1 MALNGLNDMKTDTV
15 NLNTLDY
22 STSFSQ
28 SSVKHTEASRE
39 QKEPTDPFW
48 MAILRE
54 ARTEEQAG
62 SCLCL
67 FLNKSVLEA
76 AHLEEA
82 LSGILS
88 SKLATPTVTED
99 RLQSLIL
106 HAFAAGST
114 IRRSIRN
121 DLQAIVDRDPVAGG
135 YLRPFVF
142 FKGFQALQAYRVAHW
157 HWNHV
162 SRFLAVFLQ
171 NRVSE
176 IFAVDIHPAAK
187 IGSGILMDHA
197 TGIVVGE
204 TSIIE
209 DNVSILHEVTL
220 GGTGKQSGDRHPKVR
235 QGVLIGAGSKIL
247 GNVEIGAGA
256 KIGAGSVVLDA
267 VPPHCTVAG
276 VPARIVAR
284 NSAMNPALEMDQ
296 QFPHHFEDGRG
307 ICSFKTAEISV
318 KESQRL
324 TDVTTYQ
331 VVPFPQR
338 KWGKTCVFDLNSL
351 F

>member
-1 MALNGLNDMKTDTV
+1 M
-15 NLNTLDY
+15 
-22 STSFSQ
+22 
-28 SSVKHTEASRE
+28 
-39 QKEPTDPFW
+39 
-48 MAILRE
+48 
-54 ARTEEQAG
+54 
-62 SCLCL
+62 CL
-67 FLNKSVLEA
+67 FLNKSVLQA

-82 LSGILS
+82 LGGILS
-88 SKLATPTVTED
+88 SKLATTTVTED
-99 RLQSLIL
+99 RMQSLIL
-106 HAFAAGST
+106 HSFAACPT
-114 IRRSIRN
+114 IQRAIRN
-121 DLQAIVDRDPVAGG
+121 DLQAIVDRDPVAEG

-142 FKGFQALQAYRVAHW
+142 FKSFQALQAYRVAHW
-157 HWNHV
+157 HWNHG

-171 NRVSE
+171 NRISE

-209 DNVSILHEVTL
+209 DNVSILHKVTL
-220 GGTGKQSGDRHPKVR
+220 GGTGKQSGDRHPTVG

-284 NSAMNPALEMDQ
+284 NSTMNPALEMDQ
-296 QFPHHFEDGRG
+296 QFHTILKMEAGFAPL
-307 ICSFKTAEISV
+307 K
-318 KESQRL
+318 RL
-324 TDVTTYQ
+324 RFL
-331 VVPFPQR
+331 P
-338 KWGKTCVFDLNSL
+338 KSLND
-351 F
+351 

>member
-1 MALNGLNDMKTDTV
+1 MKTDTAA
-15 NLNTLDY
+15 LN
-22 STSFSQ
+22 SFGCTPSVPQ
-28 SSVKHTEASRE
+28 SDVKQTDVSHEP
-39 QKEPTDPFW
+39 KESTDPIW
-48 MAILRE
+48 GEILRE
-54 ARTEEQAG
+54 ARTEDQAA

-67 FLNKSVLEA
+67 FLHKAVLDA
-76 AHLEEA
+76 AHLEAA
-82 LSGILS
+82 LGGILS

-99 RLQSLIL
+99 RMRSLIQ
-106 HAFAAGST
+106 HAFTACPT
-114 IRRSIRN
+114 IRLAIRN

-157 HWNHV
+157 HWNHG

-171 NRVSE
+171 NRISE
-176 IFAVDIHPAAK
+176 IFAVDIHPAAR

-204 TSIIE
+204 TSVIE

-284 NSAMNPALEMDQ
+284 NSAKNPAQEMDQ
-296 QFPHHFEDGRG
+296 QFPHHFEDGSG
-307 ICSFKTAEISV
+307 I
-318 KESQRL
+318 
-324 TDVTTYQ
+324 
-331 VVPFPQR
+331 
-338 KWGKTCVFDLNSL
+338 
-351 F
+351 

>member
-1 MALNGLNDMKTDTV
+1 MAFNGLNGTKTDTAFFSSPGCAPSYS
-15 NLNTLDY
+15 LNGSKETAE
-22 STSFSQ
+22 F
-28 SSVKHTEASRE
+28 RE
-39 QKEPTDPFW
+39 QKEPADRIW
-48 MAILRE
+48 AAILRE
-54 ARTEEQAG
+54 AKTEEQAG

-67 FLNKSVLEA
+67 FLNHAVLEPT
-76 AHLEEA
+76 HLEGA
-82 LSGILS
+82 LAGILS
-88 SKLATPTVTED
+88 SKLAASTVTED
-99 RLQSLIL
+99 RMQSLIL
-106 HAFAAGST
+106 HVFTGVPSIQLA
-114 IRRSIRN
+114 IRN

-135 YLRPFVF
+135 FLRPFVF

-157 HWNHV
+157 HWNHG

-171 NRVSE
+171 NRISE
-176 IFAVDIHPAAK
+176 VFAVDIHPAAR

-204 TSIIE
+204 TSVIE

-256 KIGAGSVVLDA
+256 KIGAGSVVLDP

-284 NSAMNPALEMDQ
+284 NSAKNPAMEMDQ
-296 QFPHHFEDGRG
+296 QFPHHFEDGSG
-307 ICSFKTAEISV
+307 I
-318 KESQRL
+318 
-324 TDVTTYQ
+324 
-331 VVPFPQR
+331 
-338 KWGKTCVFDLNSL
+338 
-351 F
+351 

>member
-39 QKEPTDPFW
+39 QKEPTDPIW

-114 IRRSIRN
+114 FDAPFATIFKRLLTVIPWPGDTCVRS
-121 DLQAIVDRDPVAGG
+121 
-135 YLRPFVF
+135 YF
-142 FKGFQALQAYRVAHW
+142 
-157 HWNHV
+157 
-162 SRFLAVFLQ
+162 S
-171 NRVSE
+171 RVSKH
-176 IFAVDIHPAAK
+176 FKRTA
-187 IGSGILMDHA
+187 S
-197 TGIVVGE
+197 
-204 TSIIE
+204 
-209 DNVSILHEVTL
+209 
-220 GGTGKQSGDRHPKVR
+220 
-235 QGVLIGAGSKIL
+235 LIGIGTMSVGFSPYFSKTEFPKSL
-247 GNVEIGAGA
+247 P
-256 KIGAGSVVLDA
+256 STFT
-267 VPPHCTVAG
+267 PPPKLA
-276 VPARIVAR
+276 P
-284 NSAMNPALEMDQ
+284 
-296 QFPHHFEDGRG
+296 
-307 ICSFKTAEISV
+307 
-318 KESQRL
+318 ES
-324 TDVTTYQ
+324 
-331 VVPFPQR
+331 
-338 KWGKTCVFDLNSL
+338 
-351 F
+351 

>member
-1 MALNGLNDMKTDTV
+1 MALNGLNDMKTDTAV
-15 NLNTLDY
+15 LN
-22 STSFSQ
+22 SIGCAPSFSVNVVQ
-28 SSVKHTEASRE
+28 ATNEPQE
-39 QKEPTDPFW
+39 QQEPADPIW
-48 MAILRE
+48 AAIRRE
-54 ARTEEQAG
+54 AKAEEQAC

-67 FLNKSVLEA
+67 FLNKSVLELA
-76 AHLEEA
+76 NMEDA
-82 LSGILS
+82 LGGILS
-88 SKLATPTVTED
+88 SKLATGTITED
-99 RLQSLIL
+99 RMQSLIL
-106 HAFAAGST
+106 HAFAACPT
-114 IRRSIRN
+114 IRLAIRN

-157 HWNHV
+157 HWNHG

-171 NRVSE
+171 NRISE
-176 IFAVDIHPAAK
+176 IFAVDIHPAAR

-204 TSIIE
+204 TSVIE

-247 GNVEIGAGA
+247 GNVEIGAGS
-256 KIGAGSVVLDA
+256 KIGAGSVVLDP

-284 NSAMNPALEMDQ
+284 NSAKNPAQEMDQ
-296 QFPHHFEDGRG
+296 QFPHHFEDGSG
-307 ICSFKTAEISV
+307 I
-318 KESQRL
+318 
-324 TDVTTYQ
+324 
-331 VVPFPQR
+331 
-338 KWGKTCVFDLNSL
+338 
-351 F
+351 